1 MQVSQGDS
9 SRHYNAWE
17 TVLLSG
23 VCVRV
28 VRKMVKSLGG
38 EVRGETEKG
47 TVLPSSAKQTAVDIP
62 VTSSHFN
69 SAVKLKEAY

>member
-1 MQVSQGDS
+1 MQRYLGVIPHITTILG
-9 SRHYNAWE
+9 RL
-17 TVLLSG
+17 TVIPSG

-28 VRKMVKSLGG
+28 VRKMVRALGG

-47 TVLPSSAKQTAVDIP
+47 TVLPRSAKQTAVDIP

-69 SAVKLKEAY
+69 SAVN

>member
-1 MQVSQGDS
+1 MIPHVTTML
-9 SRHYNAWE
+9 RRL
-17 TVLLSG
+17 TVIPPG
-23 VCVRV
+23 VRV
-28 VRKMVKSLGG
+28 RVGKTVRPLGR

-47 TVLPSSAKQTAVDIP
+47 TVLPRSAKQTAVDIP